1 MERGFNGFLLGI
13 RASFAAQNLFA
24 SEPLAVASDGQEA
37 ITHSSAGRRREPDI
51 VMETEDIGE
60 TGITT
65 LVHVEVQARR
75 TRQFPRRMWEYF
87 SLLTLREGVS
97 VLPVALFL
105 LSENHG
111 NGYEEYVLS
120 AYDESINIFRYHVV
134 ALRDFKVEDYVDS
147 GNPLGPAVCALMQSA
162 EKNRV
167 SRKIRLYERI
177 ARAKLDDR
185 RTYLLANVVDQ
196 YLPLDTAHVE
206 EWNNRVRRKESKE
219 VSEMLTQWQTKWLE
233 KGIREGIDEGMK
245 RTLLKQIKSKFGIL
259 PEKMAERI
267 RNEKKPEK
275 LEKLS
280 DRVLFASSLEEMF
293 VEER

>member
-1 MERGFNGFLLGI
+1 
-13 RASFAAQNLFA
+13 
-24 SEPLAVASDGQEA
+24 
-37 ITHSSAGRRREPDI
+37 
-51 VMETEDIGE
+51 METEDIGE

-120 AYDESINIFRYHVV
+120 AYDESINIFQYHVV
-134 ALRDFKVEDYVDS
+134 ALPDLKEEDYVDS

-162 EKNRV
+162 EKNRI

-185 RTYLLANVVDQ
+185 RTYLLASVVDQ

-233 KGIREGIDEGMK
+233 KGIREGIDDVMK
-245 RTLLKQIKSKFGIL
+245 RTLLRQIKSKFGIL